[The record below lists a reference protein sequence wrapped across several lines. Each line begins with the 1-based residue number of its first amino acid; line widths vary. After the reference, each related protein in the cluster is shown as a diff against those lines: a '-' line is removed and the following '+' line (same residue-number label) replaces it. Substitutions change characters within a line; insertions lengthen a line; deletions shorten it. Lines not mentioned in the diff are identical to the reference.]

1 MIKNQTQLKII
12 DNSGAKKAKVI
23 KIYKGKFGKIGDI
36 VLISV
41 RQVQSKTKSKISKG
55 TMFKALITRT
65 KYKNKN
71 LNNIYISFDEN
82 SAILLNNQKLP
93 IASRILGPVPSQLRK
108 NKQLKIISLA
118 STII

>member
-12 DNSGAKKAKVI
+12 DNSGAKRAKVI
-23 KIYKGKFGKIGDI
+23 KIYKGKYSKIGDI

-41 RQVQSKTKSKISKG
+41 KQVQSKTKSKIIKG

-65 KYKNKN
+65 KYKSKKTNYD
-71 LNNIYISFDEN
+71 YISFDEN
-82 SAILLNNQKLP
+82 SAILLNNNKIP
-93 IASRILGPVPSQLRK
+93 IASRILGPVPSQLRR